1 MRILRPFGLQGVS
14 GHETHSKK
22 EIRALLS
29 QAHAHGELTRTEHRL
44 LDAVF
49 DFSDTICRH
58 IMLPRVKIEFVDV
71 GQPREALLA
80 TIQRSMYTRYPV
92 CDGSLDTVLGDMH
105 IKDLF
110 RVDFEAPELS
120 LRTTLPPPPPST
132 CPKPCPSASYS
143 AGFVPR
149 QAMHSRDSP
158 HPTFESRPFPCV
170 DGCGSNRSPL
180 RS

>member
-120 LRTTLPPPPPST
+120 LRTTLPPPPRVR
-132 CPKPCPSASYS
+132 ARNH
-143 AGFVPR
+143 AR
-149 QAMHSRDSP
+149 QPATRLVSFHVKQCIAEIVR
-158 HPTFESRPFPCV
+158 TQR
-170 DGCGSNRSPL
+170 SNRDLSL
-180 RS
+180 A